1 MRRPTVLLVSY
12 HYLPA
17 ATPGSRRLDT
27 VAHLLAKRG
36 WRSIVLTA
44 TGARP
49 GENHSSGI
57 EVIRTT
63 RRHLADDRAHP
74 AIARP
79 FVSRIPLLRHAAGFP
94 DKYAPWGVSLTP
106 AILRLVGSQSI
117 DVVLSSSPPHSTH
130 VAIAAARAMRSF
142 RWVAEFRDPW
152 MFPSRRELPATSAQ
166 IQRRMERNVLRRAD
180 IVIANTPGNR
190 EALLSANPELD
201 RSRVRVSTNGYDSS
215 LFAPG
220 SIPEKPSETADLT
233 YVGEVYDG
241 MFERFG
247 AALASIRDRDPALV
261 PRIAVYGTINAGEK
275 RRIAALGLETVIE
288 DRGFVPHEQSIDAMK
303 NARALLALLPPHERW
318 RTCVPSKM
326 YWYLAARRP
335 IIAVVPEG
343 DAADLVR
350 GLRAGRALIDSDPVA
365 VGRELE
371 AWVVAKRAAPA
382 PPLSGQGTERYT
394 MDAIVDELDAILRE
408 VMHGSP
414 A

>member
-1 MRRPTVLLVSY
+1 MRRPAVLLVSY

-27 VAHLLAKRG
+27 VARLLAQRG

-44 TGARP
+44 TGARS
-49 GENHSSGI
+49 GDNHSAEI

-63 RRHLADDRAHP
+63 RRRLAADRADP

-79 FVSRIPLLRHAAGFP
+79 LVSRIPVLRHATGFP
-94 DKYAPWGVSLTP
+94 DKYAPWGVSLVP
-106 AILRLVGSQSI
+106 AILRLVASHSI
-117 DVVLSSSPPHSTH
+117 DVVYSSSPPHSMH
-130 VAIAAARAMRSF
+130 AAIAAARALRSF

-152 MFPSRRELPATSAQ
+152 MFPSRRELPAVSAQ
-166 IQRRMERNVLRRAD
+166 VQRRMERTVLRRAD
-180 IVIANTPGNR
+180 LVIANTPGNR
-190 EALLSANPELD
+190 AALLRANPDLD
-201 RSRVRVSTNGYDSS
+201 GAHIRVSTNGYDAS
-215 LFAPG
+215 LFAPA
-220 SIPEKPSETADLT
+220 SIPEQPSETADLT

-241 MFERFG
+241 MFARLG
-247 AALASIRDRDPALV
+247 AALASIRERNPAHV
-261 PRIAVYGTINAGEK
+261 PRIAVYGTIHAGER
-275 RRIAALGLETVIE
+275 RRITALGLDEFIE
-288 DRGFVPHEQSIDAMK
+288 DRGFVPHEQSVAAMK
-303 NARALLALLPPHERW
+303 TARALLVLLPPHERW

-335 IIAVVPEG
+335 IIAIVPEG

-350 GLRAGRALIDSDPVA
+350 GMHAGRALTHDDAAA

-371 AWVVAKRAAPA
+371 AWVLAGRATPA
-382 PPLSGQGTERYT
+382 TRLSGQGTERYS
-394 MDAIVDELDAILRE
+394 MDAIVDELDSMLRE